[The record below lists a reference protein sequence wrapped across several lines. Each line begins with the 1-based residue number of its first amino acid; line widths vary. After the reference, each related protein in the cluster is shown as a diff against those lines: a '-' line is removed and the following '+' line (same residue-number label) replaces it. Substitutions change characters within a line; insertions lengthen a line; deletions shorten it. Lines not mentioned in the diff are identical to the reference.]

1 MIGMDRL
8 FCSLAVERA
17 TARSEDIKNDPAGN
31 SPLRIIDIREI
42 AIPLNSS
49 LANSSFN
56 FSEMT
61 TSVVAVITDVRR
73 EGKPVVGFAFNS
85 TGRYACG
92 AQMRARFI
100 PRLLKAEPKSLLDET
115 GDNFAPEKF
124 LAAMMVNEKAGGHS
138 ERSIA
143 IGTIEVAVW
152 DAVAKIAEKPLH
164 RLLAERYNHG
174 KAAEKVFCYVGGGW
188 YAPGKTARHL
198 QHEMLRH
205 LDAGY
210 TMLKMKIGG
219 LSLADDLKRVDAV
232 KSILGAGAQLAVDA
246 NSKFGR
252 AEAFAYARGLEPF
265 ALRWFEEPCDP
276 LDYALLAE
284 IAGIY
289 GGPLSTGENLF
300 STQDVENLVRFGGLK
315 PQRDDVIQIDPP
327 QAYGIVQY
335 ARTLDMLARHGW
347 PRRLMFPHGGNQMSL
362 AVAAGFGLGGAES
375 YPGVFGDFGGF
386 ADDAELVGGYLRLS
400 DRPGI
405 GFEGQARLYRIMR
418 ELAA

>member
-1 MIGMDRL
+1 VDEKLVM
-8 FCSLAVERA
+8 
-17 TARSEDIKNDPAGN
+17 
-31 SPLRIIDIREI
+31 RIVDIRET
-42 AIPLNSS
+42 AVPLNSS
-49 LANSSFN
+49 LANSSFD
-56 FSEMT
+56 FCEMT
-61 TSVVAVITDVRR
+61 TSVVAVITDAKRD
-73 EGKPVVGFAFNS
+73 GKPVVGFAFNS

-100 PRLLKAEPKSLLDET
+100 PRILKADPKSLLDGT
-115 GDNFAPEKF
+115 GDNFSPQKVLAVMMQREKS
-124 LAAMMVNEKAGGHS
+124 GGHS
-138 ERSIA
+138 ERSVG

-164 RLLAERYNHG
+164 RLLAERYNSG
-174 KAAEKVFCYVGGGW
+174 KIAERVFCYVGGGW
-188 YAPGKTARHL
+188 YAPGKSAGDL
-198 QHEMLRH
+198 QDEMRGH

-210 TMLKMKIGG
+210 TMVKMKVGG
-219 LSLADDLKRVDAV
+219 LPLADDLSRVEAV
-232 KSILGAGAQLAVDA
+232 QSILPPGAKLAVDA

-252 AEAFAYARGLEPF
+252 DEALAYARGLQPF

-276 LDYALLAE
+276 LDFALLAE
-284 IAGIY
+284 IASVY
-289 GGPLSTGENLF
+289 DAPLSTGENLF

-315 PQRDDVIQIDPP
+315 PRRQDVIQVDPP

-335 ARTLDMLARHGW
+335 ARTLAVLARYQW
-347 PRRLMFPHGGNQMSL
+347 PRSLLFPHGGNQMSL
-362 AVAAGFGLGGAES
+362 AIAAGFGLGGAES

-386 ADDAELVGGYLRLS
+386 ADDAELVDGYLTLS